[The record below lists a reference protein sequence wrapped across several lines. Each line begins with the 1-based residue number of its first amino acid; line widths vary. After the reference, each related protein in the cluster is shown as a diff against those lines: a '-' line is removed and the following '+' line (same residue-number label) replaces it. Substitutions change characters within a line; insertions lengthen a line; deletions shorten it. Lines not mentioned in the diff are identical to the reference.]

1 MLNFVVFLNAV
12 RTKIL
17 KPSFSIIF
25 VGSALFANPAL
36 AAGKDT
42 HTYRLIS
49 SDSLT
54 IEYRQGSMVAT
65 SKQPGSEVSIIFP
78 QSADP
83 GVAFVRIIVA
93 NNGQSSINF
102 GPDNVY
108 ASGLRFADY
117 DKMAEAFGK
126 IEASNRFWAGVQA
139 LGNSL
144 QAMDAGRKNGV
155 YSYSGQIN
163 SLSGGPS
170 YNYSGLGVYQYYDA
184 NAAGQ
189 ARNIANLQK
198 PVIAAQASQSATDSS
213 AILERQ
219 LRINT
224 IYPGQA
230 LSSEITLAG
239 IKKGIR
245 KLKEPSRFY
254 IQLTVGNEVHSFTGL
269 FGPLGMA
276 LVAP

>member
-1 MLNFVVFLNAV
+1 MLNFVVFLSTV

-17 KPSFSIIF
+17 KLGLSTIF
-25 VGSALFANPAL
+25 VGSAVFANPAI

-42 HTYRLIS
+42 HTYRLTG
-49 SDSLT
+49 SDSSA

-93 NNGQSSINF
+93 NNGQSPMNF
-102 GPDNVY
+102 GPDNVH
-108 ASGLRFADY
+108 ASGLRFVNY
-117 DKMAEAFGK
+117 DKMAETFGK

-144 QAMDAGRKNGV
+144 QAMDAGRKSGV

-170 YNYSGLGVYQYYDA
+170 YNYSGLGVYQYFDA
-184 NAAGQ
+184 NAAAQ
-189 ARNIANLQK
+189 ARNLANLQNQ
-198 PVIAAQASQSATDSS
+198 VIAAQASQSATNTS

-239 IKKGIR
+239 MKKGIR

-276 LVAP
+276 LVEP